1 MDKSLSSLQELE
13 KENRILQKKLA
24 RSEADRERLETH
36 LSRTESLLKKVIT
49 DLQQSKQSLEVRSRE
64 LEDTLHQL
72 QKTQSQLIES
82 EKMSALGVLV
92 AGVAHEI
99 NNPINFVHGNLNYA
113 QDYLRDL
120 LKLVSCY
127 QQAYPEPVPLV
138 QACMEDIEFDF
149 LAEDLHKLLQS
160 MQTGTERI
168 LEIVQSLKTFSRL
181 DEADFKAANLHDGL
195 ESTLMILQN
204 RLKPRGSFPGI
215 DIQREY
221 SLLPAVYC
229 YPGKLNQVFMNL
241 LQNAIDALEEAWFRP
256 RQGASQFGHEQP
268 KIRIKTSVEQ
278 DQIAIQIADNG
289 LGISEEIRSRLFE
302 PFFTTKPVGK
312 GTGLGLSISYQIV
325 VEQHQGQLFYH
336 SQSGRGTEFVMM
348 IPLAD
353 QSAETAASMK
363 PRFKSGLSTVADA
376 SPD

>member
-1 MDKSLSSLQELE
+1 MDKSLSLLQDLE

-49 DLQQSKQSLEVRSRE
+49 DLQQSKQSLEARSQE
-64 LEDTLHQL
+64 LEDTLRQL
-72 QKTQSQLIES
+72 QRTQSQLIES

-113 QDYLRDL
+113 QEYLRDL
-120 LKLVSCY
+120 LKLVNCY
-127 QQAYPEPVPLV
+127 QQAYPNPAPVV
-138 QACMEDIEFDF
+138 QDCLKEIEFDF
-149 LAEDLHKLLQS
+149 LSQDLYKLLQS

-168 LEIVQSLKTFSRL
+168 LEIVQSLRTFSRL

-204 RLKPRGSFPGI
+204 RLKPRNAFPGI
-215 DIQREY
+215 IIERNY
-221 SLLPAVYC
+221 SELPAVYC

-241 LQNAIDALEEAWFRP
+241 LQNAIDALEESWYRTPEGNGTQAAPP
-256 RQGASQFGHEQP
+256 RISIQTA
-268 KIRIKTSVEQ
+268 VEHN
-278 DQIAIQIADNG
+278 QIAVRIADNG
-289 LGISEEIRSRLFE
+289 LGISNEIRSRLFE

-325 VEQHQGQLFYH
+325 VDQHQGQLFYH
-336 SQSGRGTEFVMM
+336 SRPGEGTEFVVV
-348 IPLAD
+348 IPLSE
-353 QSAETAASMK
+353 QSTDPKMRAKLPVEAT
-363 PRFKSGLSTVADA
+363 PVQGLNSL
-376 SPD
+376 S